1 MYSSDWNSISF
12 IKKNFLKNELI
23 KGLYFG
29 WFNFS
34 MDEENENW
42 IFSDFEKKELSQDYI
57 FTPFNEEDEKLG

>member
-1 MYSSDWNSISF
+1 
-12 IKKNFLKNELI
+12 
-23 KGLYFG
+23 
-29 WFNFS
+29 